1 MVYIELI
8 HHETEEQL
16 LTYSSVTNTVPR
28 IGDFL
33 EYKETRYCYKV
44 TAVTH
49 KIEDVIFSNK
59 KYSNP
64 SPSCIKIVLHVKPL

>member
-16 LTYSSVTNTVPR
+16 LIYSSVNNIVPS
-28 IGDFL
+28 IGDYL

-49 KIEDVIFSNK
+49 KLEDVLLTPR
-59 KYSNP
+59 KYCKP
-64 SPSCIKIVLHVKPL
+64 SPSCIRVVLHVKPL